1 MDLSALALENLLR
14 NQPGLDAAP
23 LRILCPLGVSAV
35 CVRSALIRGGR
46 PGLVRGGRRSGGRG
60 TVCPG
65 DDAAAARQTEQQQA
79 AQQGGG
85 FFCLLQT
92 SCM

>member
-1 MDLSALALENLLR
+1 MDLSAFALENLLR

-23 LRILCPLGVSAV
+23 LRILYPLGVSAF

-46 PGLVRGGRRSGGRG
+46 PDPVSGGRRSGGRG

-85 FFCLLQT
+85 YQF
-92 SCM
+92 